1 MKKYTVYPDDT
12 RGIGNIMNTISS
24 VEEMSG
30 SNCTPTLTDT
40 TLNYD
45 NINFPVFEIKLK
57 GETALLT
64 VDAETWSIEPAN
76 SVDLVA
82 TLTNLQ
88 GETISNVDVY
98 FYENDVLLGSSETVD
113 GTCQYTYSSDV
124 RGDHNI
130 IVKTFDELQYDATT
144 TSVHVFVYHTTSL
157 AIDVSPMVI
166 DSVDNISISAD
177 LSYDEGAGV
186 VAGEAVEFYNNDTLL
201 GSSVTDDNGE
211 AIFSVSAHDL
221 KENNSNVKFKAK
233 FRQTVQY
240 LASESTIFETSINL
254 SKPVITLQYPI
265 QQYNQGDTVPLT
277 VVVTDKN
284 NNTLEGIQL
293 TLVAGDTTI
302 NGVTD
307 ETGELQTDYTFTS
320 NEDVNVTITNTADN
334 FFEAVTTN
342 ATVKCGKLATNT
354 NLTIN
359 ASSNSISFV
368 EDYTLVATVTS
379 ADESTVT
386 GDIIFYED
394 NNIIGTV
401 QLSGGSAQL
410 DYNNGSIGEHE
421 YYAVYNETSNYLASK
436 SQTSK
441 LNIIKDTPRL
451 TVLTGDLYQGW
462 YTACILTDS
471 KGNPLGN
478 KNIVI
483 SVSPDN
489 SSFTSDYS
497 KVSTNDGKFKLQMNW
512 APCKVYSKYSFSGDS
527 QYNPVSVNSTFKIK
541 DPLSQ
546 TKYPGTIVS
555 VPATDSDGKRAWD
568 DKTCT
573 SDSDTLVCNDIASS
587 SGSYPKPAKIQKNN
601 GSWGFTIPED
611 ATVTKIVVSWKAK
624 NGTKS
629 SVSACINIPAA
640 NFTIYNVGST
650 TLTGNGVVGGKNT
663 YTTSTIT
670 LTSLNGA
677 TPTQINNKMS
687 FTLFTDKKNTT
698 GNVGSFYIMGLKM
711 IVYYIPKQ
719 GDV

>member
-24 VEEMSG
+24 VEEMKG
-30 SNCTPTLTDT
+30 SNCTPTLTT
-40 TLNYD
+40 AKINYD
-45 NINFPVFEIKLK
+45 NIDFPVFEIKLK

-64 VDAETWSIEPAN
+64 IDAETWSIEPAN

-88 GETISNVDVY
+88 GEAISNVDVY
-98 FYENDVLLGSSETVD
+98 FYENDVLLGSSETVE
-113 GTCQYTYSSDV
+113 GTCSYTFSSDI
-124 RGDHNI
+124 RGEHTI
-130 IVKTFDELQYDATT
+130 VVKTFDELQYDATS

-157 AIDVSPMVI
+157 AIDVSPVVI

-211 AIFSVSAHDL
+211 AIFNVSAHDL

-265 QQYNQGDTVPLT
+265 QQYNPGDTVPLT

-293 TLVAGDTTI
+293 TIVAGDTTI

-342 ATVKCGKLATNT
+342 ATVKCGKLSTST

-359 ASSNSISFV
+359 ASNTSISFV
-368 EDYTLVATVTS
+368 EDYSLVATVIAS
-379 ADESTVT
+379 DESIVT
-386 GDIIFYED
+386 GDVVFYED
-394 NNIIGTV
+394 DNIIGTV
-401 QLSGGSAQL
+401 ALS
-410 DYNNGSIGEHE
+410 NGVASLTYQNSTIGEHT
-421 YYAVYNETSNYLASK
+421 YYAVFNETDNYLGSN
-436 SQTSK
+436 SNESSIT
-441 LNIIKDTPRL
+441 IVKDTPKISL
-451 TVLTGDLYQGW
+451 LTGDLYTGW
-462 YTACILTDS
+462 KTVCFLTNS
-471 KGNPLGN
+471 AGTPLDN
-478 KNIVI
+478 KNVVI
-483 SVSPDN
+483 SVSSDN
-489 SSFTSDYS
+489 SSFSDYS
-497 KVSTNDGKFKLQMNW
+497 KTTSAEGKASLNMMNW
-512 APCKVYSKYSFSGDS
+512 NPCTIYAKYVFNGDS
-527 QYNPVSVNSTFKIK
+527 QYNPVSLNSTFKIK

-546 TKYPGTIVS
+546 TKYPGTITS

-573 SDSDTLVCNDIASS
+573 SDSDTLVCNDITSR
-587 SGSYPKPAKIQKNN
+587 SGSYPTPAKIQKNN
-601 GSWGFTIPED
+601 GSWGFSIPTD

-640 NFTIYNVGST
+640 NFAIYNVGSA
-650 TLTGNGVVGGKNT
+650 TLTGTGVVGGKNT

-677 TPTQINNKMS
+677 TPTQINDKMS

-698 GNVGSFYIMGLKM
+698 GNTGSFYIMGLKM

>member
-24 VEEMSG
+24 VEEMKG
-30 SNCTPTLTDT
+30 SNCTPTLTT
-40 TLNYD
+40 AKINYD
-45 NINFPVFEIKLK
+45 NIDFPVFEIKLK

-88 GETISNVDVY
+88 GEAISNVDVY
-98 FYENDVLLGSSETVD
+98 FYENDVLLGSSETVE
-113 GTCQYTYSSDV
+113 GTCSYTFSSDI
-124 RGDHNI
+124 RGEHTI
-130 IVKTFDELQYDATT
+130 VVKTFDELQYDATS

-157 AIDVSPMVI
+157 EIDVSPVVI

-186 VAGEAVEFYNNDTLL
+186 VAGEAVEFYNNTTLL

-211 AIFSVSAHDL
+211 AIFNVSAHDL

-265 QQYNQGDTVPLT
+265 QQYNPGDTVPLT

-293 TLVAGDTTI
+293 TIVAGDTTI

-342 ATVKCGKLATNT
+342 ATVKCGKLSTST

-359 ASSNSISFV
+359 ASNTSISFV
-368 EDYTLVATVTS
+368 EDYSLVATVTS
-379 ADESTVT
+379 VDESTVT
-386 GDIIFYED
+386 GDVVFYED
-394 NNIIGTV
+394 NSIIGTAT
-401 QLSGGSAQL
+401 L
-410 DYNNGSIGEHE
+410 NNGVASLTYQNTAIGEHT
-421 YYAVYNETSNYLASK
+421 YYAVFNETDNYLGSN
-436 SQTSK
+436 SNESSIT
-441 LNIIKDTPRL
+441 IVKDTPKISL
-451 TVLTGDLYQGW
+451 LTGDLYTGW
-462 YTACILTDS
+462 KTVYFLTDS
-471 KGNPLGN
+471 VGTPLSN
-478 KNIVI
+478 KNVVI
-483 SVSPDN
+483 SVSSNN
-489 SSFTSDYS
+489 SSFADYSRTTSDE
-497 KVSTNDGKFKLQMNW
+497 GKAGLNMNW
-512 APCKVYSKYSFSGDS
+512 NPCTVYAKYVFDGDS

-573 SDSDTLVCNDIASS
+573 SDSDTLVCNDITSS
-587 SGSYPKPAKIQKNN
+587 SGSYPAPAKIQKHN

-640 NFTIYNVGST
+640 NFAIYNVGSA
-650 TLTGNGVVGGKNT
+650 TLTGTGVVGGKNT

-677 TPTQINNKMS
+677 TPTQINDKIS

-698 GNVGSFYIMGLKM
+698 GNTGSFYIMGLKM

>member
-12 RGIGNIMNTISS
+12 RGIGNIMNSISS
-24 VEEMSG
+24 TDEMKG
-30 SNCTPTLTDT
+30 SNCTPSLTGQKI
-40 TLNYD
+40 NYD
-45 NINFPVFEIKLK
+45 NIDFPVFEIKLK

-64 VDAETWSIEPAN
+64 IDAETWSIEPAN

-88 GETISNVDVY
+88 GEAISNVDVY

-124 RGDHNI
+124 RGDHTI
-130 IVKTFDELQYDATT
+130 IVKTFDELQYDATS

-157 AIDVSPMVI
+157 EISVSPSVI
-166 DSVDNISISAD
+166 DSADTITVTAD
-177 LSYDEGAGV
+177 LDYDEGAGV
-186 VAGEAVEFYNNDTLL
+186 VAGETVEFYNNTTLL
-201 GSSVTDDNGE
+201 GTGVTGDDGE

-221 KENNSNVKFKAK
+221 KTVTDTVKFYAK
-233 FRQTVQY
+233 FGQTVQY
-240 LASESTIFETSINL
+240 LASESNTVESVINL
-254 SKPVITLQYPI
+254 SKPVILLQYPI

-284 NNTLEGIQL
+284 NNALEGIQL
-293 TLVAGDTTI
+293 TLVAGDVVI

-307 ETGELQTDYTFTS
+307 DTGELQADYTFTS
-320 NEDVNVTITNTADN
+320 NEDVSVTITNAADN

-342 ATVKCGKLATNT
+342 AIIKCGKLATTTSLLVN
-354 NLTIN
+354 
-359 ASSNSISFV
+359 SSSTSISFV
-368 EDYTLVATVTS
+368 EDYTLVANVS
-379 ADESTVT
+379 AADESTPT
-386 GDIIFYED
+386 GDVVFYED
-394 NNIIGTV
+394 DNIIGTV
-401 QLSGGSAQL
+401 SLSEGSAQL
-410 DYNNGSIGEHE
+410 AYNNGSIGEHE
-421 YYAVYNETSNYLASK
+421 YYAVYNETSNYLAST

-489 SSFTSDYS
+489 SSFTDYS
-497 KVSTNDGKFKLQMNW
+497 KVSTTDGKSKLQMNW
-512 APCKVYSKYSFSGDS
+512 SPCKVYSKYSFSGDS

-546 TKYPGTIVS
+546 TKYPGIIVS
-555 VPATDSDGKRAWD
+555 VPATDSDGRRAWD
-568 DKTCT
+568 DKSCT
-573 SDSDTLVCNDIASS
+573 SDSDTLVCNDITSS
-587 SGSYPKPAKIQKNN
+587 SGSYPTPAKIQKND
-601 GSWGFTIPED
+601 GSWGFSIPED

-640 NFTIYNVGST
+640 HFNIYNVGSA
-650 TLTGNGVVGGKNT
+650 TLTGTGVVGGKNT

-677 TPTQINNKMS
+677 TPTQINDKMS

-698 GNVGSFYIMGLKM
+698 GNTGSFYIMGLKM

>member
-40 TLNYD
+40 TINYD
-45 NINFPVFEIKLK
+45 NIDFPVFEIKLK

-186 VAGEAVEFYNNDTLL
+186 VAGEAVEFYNNETLL

-284 NNTLEGIQL
+284 NNALEGIQL
-293 TLVAGDTTI
+293 TIVAGDTTI

-342 ATVKCGKLATNT
+342 ATVKCGKLSTST

-359 ASSNSISFV
+359 ASNTSISFV
-368 EDYTLVATVTS
+368 EDYSLVATVIAS
-379 ADESTVT
+379 DESIVT
-386 GDIIFYED
+386 GDVVFYED
-394 NNIIGTV
+394 DNIIGTV
-401 QLSGGSAQL
+401 ALS
-410 DYNNGSIGEHE
+410 NGVASLTYQNSTIGEHT
-421 YYAVYNETSNYLASK
+421 YHAVFNETDNYLS
-436 SQTSK
+436 STS
-441 LNIIKDTPRL
+441 NESAITIVKDTPKL
-451 TVLTGDLYQGW
+451 SLLTGDLYKGW
-462 YTACILTDS
+462 KTVLFLTDS
-471 KGNPLGN
+471 VGTPLSN
-478 KNIVI
+478 KNVVI
-483 SVSPDN
+483 SVSSDN
-489 SSFTSDYS
+489 SSFSDYS
-497 KVSTNDGKFKLQMNW
+497 RTTSDEGKASLNINYN
-512 APCKVYSKYSFSGDS
+512 PCTIYAKYVFNGDS
-527 QYNPVSVNSTFKIK
+527 QYNPVSLNSTFKIK

-546 TKYPGTIVS
+546 TKYPGTITS
-555 VPATDSDGKRAWD
+555 VPATDSEGKRAWD
-568 DKTCT
+568 DKTCYN
-573 SDSDTLVCNDIASS
+573 DSDTLVCNDITSS
-587 SGSYPKPAKIQKNN
+587 SGSYPTPAKIQKNN

-611 ATVTKIVVSWKAK
+611 ATVTKIAVLWKAK

-640 NFTIYNVGST
+640 NFAIYNVGSS
-650 TLTGNGVVGGKNT
+650 TLTGTGVVGGKNT

-670 LTSLNGA
+670 LTSFNGA

-698 GNVGSFYIMGLKM
+698 GNTGSFYIMGLKM
-711 IVYYIPKQ
+711 IVYYIPSQ

>member
-12 RGIGNIMNTISS
+12 RGIGNIMNSISS
-24 VEEMSG
+24 TDEMRG
-30 SNCTPTLTDT
+30 SNCTPSLTGQKIT
-40 TLNYD
+40 YD
-45 NINFPVFEIKLK
+45 NIDFPVFEIKLK

-64 VDAETWSIEPAN
+64 IDAETWSIEPAN

-88 GETISNVDVY
+88 GEAISNVDVY

-113 GTCQYTYSSDV
+113 GTCSYTFSSDI
-124 RGDHNI
+124 RGEHTI
-130 IVKTFDELQYDATT
+130 VVKTFDELQYDATS

-157 AIDVSPMVI
+157 AIDVSPAVI
-166 DSVDNISISAD
+166 DSADTISISAD
-177 LSYDEGAGV
+177 LSCDEGAGV
-186 VAGEAVEFYNNDTLL
+186 VVGETVEFYNNTTLL

-211 AIFSVSAHDL
+211 AIFSVSAYDL
-221 KENNSNVKFKAK
+221 KVNNSNVKFNAK

-240 LASESTIFETSINL
+240 LASESSFVESVINL
-254 SKPVITLQYPI
+254 SKPVIILQYPI

-284 NNTLEGIQL
+284 NNALEGIQL
-293 TLVAGDTTI
+293 TIVAGDTTI

-307 ETGELQTDYTFTS
+307 ETGELQADYTFTA
-320 NEDVNVTITNTADN
+320 NEDVSVTITNTADN

-342 ATVKCGKLATNT
+342 ATIKCGKLSTST

-359 ASSNSISFV
+359 ASNTSISFV
-368 EDYTLVATVTS
+368 EDYSLVATVIS

-386 GDIIFYED
+386 GDVVFYED
-394 NNIIGTV
+394 NSIIGTV
-401 QLSGGSAQL
+401 TL
-410 DYNNGSIGEHE
+410 NNGVASLTYQNTAIGEHT
-421 YYAVYNETSNYLASK
+421 YYAVFNETDNYLGSN
-436 SQTSK
+436 SNESSIT
-441 LNIIKDTPRL
+441 IVKDTPKISL
-451 TVLTGDLYQGW
+451 LTGDLYTGW
-462 YTACILTDS
+462 KTVCFLTDS
-471 KGNPLGN
+471 LGTPLDN
-478 KNIVI
+478 KNVVI
-483 SVSPDN
+483 SVSPNN
-489 SSFTSDYS
+489 STFADYS
-497 KVSTNDGKFKLQMNW
+497 KTTSAEGKAGLNINW
-512 APCKVYSKYSFSGDS
+512 NPCTVYAKYVFDGDS

-573 SDSDTLVCNDIASS
+573 SDSDTLVCNDITSS
-587 SGSYPKPAKIQKNN
+587 SGSYPTPAKIQKNN

-611 ATVTKIVVSWKAK
+611 ATVTKIAVSWKAK

-640 NFTIYNVGST
+640 SFTIYNVGSSN
-650 TLTGNGVVGGKNT
+650 LTGKGVVGGKNT

-687 FTLFTDKKNTT
+687 FTLFTNEKNTT
-698 GNVGSFYIMGLKM
+698 GNTGSFYIMGLKM

>member
-12 RGIGNIMNTISS
+12 RGIGNIMNSISS
-24 VEEMSG
+24 TDEMRG
-30 SNCTPTLTDT
+30 SNCTPSLTGQKIT
-40 TLNYD
+40 YD
-45 NINFPVFEIKLK
+45 NIDFPVFEIKLK

-64 VDAETWSIEPAN
+64 IDAETWSIEPAN

-88 GETISNVDVY
+88 GEAISNVDVY

-113 GTCQYTYSSDV
+113 GTCQYTYSSDI
-124 RGDHNI
+124 RGEHTI
-130 IVKTFDELQYDATT
+130 VVKTFDELQYDATS

-157 AIDVSPMVI
+157 AIDVSPSVI
-166 DSVDNISISAD
+166 DSADNISIFAD

-186 VAGEAVEFYNNDTLL
+186 VGETVEFYNNDVLL
-201 GSSVTDDNGE
+201 GSSVTYDNGE
-211 AIFSVSAHDL
+211 AVFSVSAHDL
-221 KENNSNVKFKAK
+221 KTTSDNVKFYAK
-233 FRQTVQY
+233 FGQTVQY
-240 LASESTIFETSINL
+240 LASESNTVESVINL
-254 SKPVITLQYPI
+254 SKPIILLQYPV

-284 NNTLEGIQL
+284 NNALEGIQL

-320 NEDVNVTITNTADN
+320 NEDVSVTITNTADN

-342 ATVKCGKLATNT
+342 ATVKCGKLSTST

-359 ASSNSISFV
+359 ASNTSISFV
-368 EDYTLVATVTS
+368 EDYSLVATVTS
-379 ADESTVT
+379 VDESTVA
-386 GDIIFYED
+386 GDVVFYED
-394 NNIIGTV
+394 DNIIGTAT
-401 QLSGGSAQL
+401 L
-410 DYNNGSIGEHE
+410 NNGVASLTYQNTAIGEHT
-421 YYAVYNETSNYLASK
+421 YYAVFNETDNYLS
-436 SQTSK
+436 STS
-441 LNIIKDTPRL
+441 NESAITIVKDTPKISS
-451 TVLTGDLYQGW
+451 LTGDLYKGW
-462 YTACILTDS
+462 KTVCFLTDS
-471 KGNPLGN
+471 AGTPLDN
-478 KNIVI
+478 KNVVI
-483 SVSPDN
+483 SVSSDN
-489 SSFTSDYS
+489 STFTDYSRTTSDE
-497 KVSTNDGKFKLQMNW
+497 GKAGLNMNW
-512 APCKVYSKYSFSGDS
+512 NPGTVYAKYVFDGDS
-527 QYNPVSVNSTFKIK
+527 QYNPVSLNSTFKIK

-555 VPATDSDGKRAWD
+555 VPATDSDGQRAWD

-573 SDSDTLVCNDIASS
+573 SDSDTLVCNDITSS
-587 SGSYPKPAKIQKNN
+587 SGSYPRPARIQKHN
-601 GSWGFTIPED
+601 GSWGFSIPTD

-640 NFTIYNVGST
+640 NFAIYNVGSS
-650 TLTGNGVVGGKNT
+650 TLTGTGVVGGKNT

-677 TPTQINNKMS
+677 TPTQINNKIS
-687 FTLFTDKKNTT
+687 LTLFTDKKNTT
-698 GNVGSFYIMGLKM
+698 GNTGSFYIMGLKM

>member
-24 VEEMSG
+24 VEEMKG
-30 SNCTPTLTDT
+30 SNCTPTLTT
-40 TLNYD
+40 AKINYD
-45 NINFPVFEIKLK
+45 NIDFPVFEIKLK

-64 VDAETWSIEPAN
+64 IDAETWSIEPAN

-88 GETISNVDVY
+88 GEAISNVDVY

-113 GTCQYTYSSDV
+113 GTCSYTFSSDI
-124 RGDHNI
+124 RGEHTI
-130 IVKTFDELQYDATT
+130 VVKTFDELQYDATS

-157 AIDVSPMVI
+157 AIDVSPAVI
-166 DSVDNISISAD
+166 DSADTISISAD

-186 VAGEAVEFYNNDTLL
+186 VAGEAVEFYNNTTLL

-211 AIFSVSAHDL
+211 AIFNVSAHDL

-265 QQYNQGDTVPLT
+265 QQYNPGDTVPLT

-293 TLVAGDTTI
+293 TIVAGDTTI

-342 ATVKCGKLATNT
+342 ATVKCGKLSTST

-359 ASSNSISFV
+359 ASNTSISFV
-368 EDYTLVATVTS
+368 EDYSLVATVIAS
-379 ADESTVT
+379 DESIVT
-386 GDIIFYED
+386 GDVVFYED
-394 NNIIGTV
+394 DNIIGTV
-401 QLSGGSAQL
+401 ALS
-410 DYNNGSIGEHE
+410 NGVASLTYQNSTIGEHT
-421 YYAVYNETSNYLASK
+421 YYAVFNETDNYLGSN
-436 SQTSK
+436 SNESSIT
-441 LNIIKDTPRL
+441 IVKDTPKISL
-451 TVLTGDLYQGW
+451 LTGDLYTGW
-462 YTACILTDS
+462 KTVCFLTNS
-471 KGNPLGN
+471 AGTPLDN
-478 KNIVI
+478 KNVVI
-483 SVSPDN
+483 SVSSDN
-489 SSFTSDYS
+489 SSFSDYS
-497 KVSTNDGKFKLQMNW
+497 KTTSAEGKAGLNMNW
-512 APCKVYSKYSFSGDS
+512 NPCTVYAKYVFDGDS

-573 SDSDTLVCNDIASS
+573 SDSDTLVCNDITSS
-587 SGSYPKPAKIQKNN
+587 NGSYPTPAKIQKNN
-601 GSWGFTIPED
+601 GSWGFSIPTD

-640 NFTIYNVGST
+640 NFTIYNVGSA
-650 TLTGNGVVGGKNT
+650 TLTGTGVVGGKNT

-677 TPTQINNKMS
+677 TPTQINDKMS

-698 GNVGSFYIMGLKM
+698 GNTGSFYIMGLKM
-711 IVYYIPKQ
+711 IVYYIPSQ

>member
-24 VEEMSG
+24 TDEMKG
-30 SNCTPTLTDT
+30 SNCTPTLTT
-40 TLNYD
+40 AKINYD
-45 NINFPVFEIKLK
+45 NIDFPVFEIKLK

-64 VDAETWSIEPAN
+64 IDAETWSIEPAN

-88 GETISNVDVY
+88 GEAISNVDVY

-113 GTCQYTYSSDV
+113 GTCSYTFSSDI
-124 RGDHNI
+124 RGEHTI
-130 IVKTFDELQYDATT
+130 VVKTFDELQYDATS

-157 AIDVSPMVI
+157 AIDVSPAVI
-166 DSVDNISISAD
+166 DSADTISIFAD

-307 ETGELQTDYTFTS
+307 ETGELHADYTFTS
-320 NEDVNVTITNTADN
+320 NEDVSVTITNTADN
-334 FFEAVTTN
+334 FFEAVTTT
-342 ATVKCGKLATNT
+342 AIVKCGKLATNT
-354 NLTIN
+354 NLAIN

-386 GDIIFYED
+386 GDVVFYED
-394 NNIIGTV
+394 DNIIGTV
-401 QLSGGSAQL
+401 SLSEGSAQL
-410 DYNNGSIGEHE
+410 AYNNGSIGEHE
-421 YYAVYNETSNYLASK
+421 YYAVYNETSNYLTSK

-483 SVSPDN
+483 SISRDN
-489 SSFTSDYS
+489 SSFTDYS
-497 KVSTNDGKFKLQMNW
+497 QVSTPDGKSKLQISW
-512 APCKVYSKYSFSGDS
+512 APCKVYCKYSFSGDS
-527 QYNPVSVNSTFKIK
+527 QYNNVSTNTTFTIK
-541 DPLSQ
+541 NPLSQ
-546 TKYPGTIVS
+546 RKVGNPMTSSPASNSGNYKAWTDVSTDGTSNPCGCPS
-555 VPATDSDGKRAWD
+555 VASKSGTYRIPAN
-568 DKTCT
+568 
-573 SDSDTLVCNDIASS
+573 L
-587 SGSYPKPAKIQKNN
+587 QKNN
-601 GSWGFTIPED
+601 WGFTIPSS
-611 ATVTKIVVSWKAK
+611 AKISKIVCEWSAK
-624 NGTKS
+624 NGTQS

-640 NFTIYNVGST
+640 TVTLERSGNGKA
-650 TLTGNGVVGGKNT
+650 LTGKGVAGGKNT
-663 YTTSTIT
+663 FTKSTVT
-670 LTSLNGA
+670 WNNPGSTPAGVNGSSMILVMKFGA
-677 TPTQINNKMS
+677 
-687 FTLFTDKKNTT
+687 NTT
-698 GNVGSFYIMGLKM
+698 TNTANFYVIGPILT
-711 IVYYIPKQ
+711 VYYIPSQ
-719 GDV
+719 GEI

>member
-12 RGIGNIMNTISS
+12 RGIGNIMNSISS
-24 VEEMSG
+24 TDEMRG
-30 SNCTPTLTDT
+30 SNCTPSLTGQKIT
-40 TLNYD
+40 YD
-45 NINFPVFEIKLK
+45 NIDFPVFEIKLK

-64 VDAETWSIEPAN
+64 IDAETWSIEPAN

-88 GETISNVDVY
+88 GEAISNVDVY

-113 GTCQYTYSSDV
+113 GTCQYTYSSDI
-124 RGDHNI
+124 RGDHTI
-130 IVKTFDELQYDATT
+130 IVKTLDELQYDATS

-157 AIDVSPMVI
+157 EIAVSPSVI
-166 DSVDNISISAD
+166 DSADTITVTAD
-177 LSYDEGAGV
+177 LDYDEGAGV
-186 VAGEAVEFYNNDTLL
+186 VAGETVEFYNNTTLL
-201 GSSVTDDNGE
+201 GTGVTGDDGE

-221 KENNSNVKFKAK
+221 KTVADTVKFYAK
-233 FRQTVQY
+233 FGQTVQY
-240 LASESTIFETSINL
+240 LASESNTVESIINL
-254 SKPVITLQYPI
+254 SKPIIVLQYPI

-284 NNTLEGIQL
+284 NNALEGIQL
-293 TLVAGDTTI
+293 TLVAGDITI

-307 ETGELQTDYTFTS
+307 ETGELHADYTFTA
-320 NEDVNVTITNTADN
+320 NEDVSVTITNTADN
-334 FFEAVTTN
+334 FFEAVTTT
-342 ATVKCGKLATNT
+342 AIVKCGKLATNT
-354 NLTIN
+354 NLAIN

-386 GDIIFYED
+386 GDIVFYED

-410 DYNNGSIGEHE
+410 AYNNGSIGEHE
-421 YYAVYNETSNYLASK
+421 YYAVYNETSNYLTSK
-436 SQTSK
+436 SQTNK
-441 LNIIKDTPRL
+441 LNIVKDTPRL

-462 YTACILTDS
+462 YTACMLTDS
-471 KGNPLGN
+471 KGNALGN

-489 SSFTSDYS
+489 SSFTDYS
-497 KVSTNDGKFKLQMNW
+497 KVSTNYGKSKLQMNW

-527 QYNPVSVNSTFKIK
+527 QYNSVSVNSTFKIK

-555 VPATDSDGKRAWD
+555 VPATDSEGKRAWD

-573 SDSDTLVCNDIASS
+573 SDSDTLVCNDITSS
-587 SGSYPKPAKIQKNN
+587 SGSYPTPAKIQKNN
-601 GSWGFTIPED
+601 GSWGFNIPED
-611 ATVTKIVVSWKAK
+611 ATVTKIVVFWKAK

-640 NFTIYNVGST
+640 SFTIYGVGSA
-650 TLTGNGVVGGKNT
+650 TLTGTGVVGGKNT

-698 GNVGSFYIMGLKM
+698 ENTGSFYIMGLKM

>member
-40 TLNYD
+40 TINYD
-45 NINFPVFEIKLK
+45 NIDFPVFEIKLK

-186 VAGEAVEFYNNDTLL
+186 VAGETVEFYNNTTLL
-201 GSSVTDDNGE
+201 GTGVTGDDGE

-221 KENNSNVKFKAK
+221 KTVADTVKFYAK
-233 FRQTVQY
+233 FGQTVQY
-240 LASESTIFETSINL
+240 LASESNTVESIINL
-254 SKPVITLQYPI
+254 SKPIIVLQYPI

-284 NNTLEGIQL
+284 NNALEGIQL
-293 TLVAGDTTI
+293 TLVAGDITI

-307 ETGELQTDYTFTS
+307 ETGELHADYTFTA
-320 NEDVNVTITNTADN
+320 NEDVSVTITNTADN
-334 FFEAVTTN
+334 FFEAVTTT
-342 ATVKCGKLATNT
+342 AIVKCGKLATNT
-354 NLTIN
+354 NLAIN

-386 GDIIFYED
+386 GDIVFYED

-410 DYNNGSIGEHE
+410 AYNNGSIGEHE
-421 YYAVYNETSNYLASK
+421 YYAVYNETSNYLTSK
-436 SQTSK
+436 SQTNK
-441 LNIIKDTPRL
+441 LNIVKDTPRL

-462 YTACILTDS
+462 YTACMLTDS
-471 KGNPLGN
+471 KGNALGN

-483 SVSPDN
+483 SVSLDN
-489 SSFTSDYS
+489 SSFIDYS
-497 KVSTNDGKFKLQMNW
+497 KVSTNDGKSKLQMNW

-527 QYNPVSVNSTFKIK
+527 QYNSVSVNSTFKIK
-541 DPLSQ
+541 DLLSQ

-573 SDSDTLVCNDIASS
+573 SDSDTLVCNDITSS

-629 SVSACINIPAA
+629 SVGACINIPAA
-640 NFTIYNVGST
+640 NFSIYNVGSS
-650 TLTGNGVVGGKNT
+650 TLTGTGVVGGKNT

-687 FTLFTDKKNTT
+687 FTLFPDKKNTT
-698 GNVGSFYIMGLKM
+698 GNAGSFYIMGLKM
-711 IVYYIPKQ
+711 IVYYIPSQ

>member
-40 TLNYD
+40 TINYD
-45 NINFPVFEIKLK
+45 NIDFPVFEIKLK

-124 RGDHNI
+124 RGDHTI
-130 IVKTFDELQYDATT
+130 IVKTFDELQYDATS

-157 AIDVSPMVI
+157 AIDVSPAVI
-166 DSVDNISISAD
+166 DSADTISISAD

-186 VAGEAVEFYNNDTLL
+186 VVGETVEFYNNTTLL

-221 KENNSNVKFKAK
+221 KVNNSNVKFNAK

-240 LASESTIFETSINL
+240 LASESSFVESVINL
-254 SKPVITLQYPI
+254 SKPVIILQYPI

-293 TLVAGDTTI
+293 TIVAGDTTI

-342 ATVKCGKLATNT
+342 ATIKCGKLSTIT
-354 NLTIN
+354 NLAIN
-359 ASSNSISFV
+359 ASNTSISFV
-368 EDYTLVATVTS
+368 EDYSLVATVIS

-386 GDIIFYED
+386 GDVVFYED
-394 NNIIGTV
+394 NSIIGTV
-401 QLSGGSAQL
+401 TL
-410 DYNNGSIGEHE
+410 NNGVASLTYQNTAIGEHT
-421 YYAVYNETSNYLASK
+421 YYAVFNETDNYLGSN
-436 SQTSK
+436 SNESSIT
-441 LNIIKDTPRL
+441 IVKDTPKISL
-451 TVLTGDLYQGW
+451 LTGDLYKGW
-462 YTACILTDS
+462 ETVCFLTDS
-471 KGNPLGN
+471 VGTPLSN
-478 KNIVI
+478 KNVVI
-483 SVSPDN
+483 SVSSNN
-489 SSFTSDYS
+489 SSFSDYS
-497 KVSTNDGKFKLQMNW
+497 KTTSDEGKASLNINYN
-512 APCKVYSKYSFSGDS
+512 PCTIYAKYVFNGDS
-527 QYNPVSVNSTFKIK
+527 QYNPVSLNSTFKIK

-546 TKYPGTIVS
+546 TKYPGTITS

-568 DKTCT
+568 DKTCY
-573 SDSDTLVCNDIASS
+573 SDSDTLVCNDITSS
-587 SGSYPKPAKIQKNN
+587 RGSYPTPAKIQKNN

-629 SVSACINIPAA
+629 SVSACIEIPAA
-640 NFTIYNVGST
+640 NFAIYNVGSS
-650 TLTGNGVVGGKNT
+650 TLTGTGVVGGKNT

-677 TPTQINNKMS
+677 TPTQINDKMS

-698 GNVGSFYIMGLKM
+698 GNTGSFYIKGLKM
-711 IVYYIPKQ
+711 IVYYIPSQ

>member
-40 TLNYD
+40 TINYD
-45 NINFPVFEIKLK
+45 NIDFPVFEIKLK

-186 VAGEAVEFYNNDTLL
+186 VAGEAVEFYNNETLL

-284 NNTLEGIQL
+284 NNALEGIQL
-293 TLVAGDTTI
+293 TIVAGDTTI

-342 ATVKCGKLATNT
+342 ATVKCGKLSTST

-359 ASSNSISFV
+359 ASNTSISFV
-368 EDYTLVATVTS
+368 EDYSLVATVIAS
-379 ADESTVT
+379 DESIVT
-386 GDIIFYED
+386 GDVVFYED
-394 NNIIGTV
+394 DNIIGTV
-401 QLSGGSAQL
+401 ALS
-410 DYNNGSIGEHE
+410 NGVASLTYQNSTIGEHT
-421 YYAVYNETSNYLASK
+421 YHAVFNETDNYLS
-436 SQTSK
+436 STS
-441 LNIIKDTPRL
+441 NESAITIVKDTPKL
-451 TVLTGDLYQGW
+451 SLLTGDLYKGW
-462 YTACILTDS
+462 KTVLFLTDS
-471 KGNPLGN
+471 VGTPLSN
-478 KNIVI
+478 KNVVI
-483 SVSPDN
+483 SVSSDN
-489 SSFTSDYS
+489 SSFSDYS
-497 KVSTNDGKFKLQMNW
+497 RTTSDEGKAGLNMNW
-512 APCKVYSKYSFSGDS
+512 NPGTVYAKYVFDGDS

-541 DPLSQ
+541 DLLSQ

-568 DKTCT
+568 DKTCYN
-573 SDSDTLVCNDIASS
+573 DSDTLVCNDITSS
-587 SGSYPKPAKIQKNN
+587 SGSYPTPAKIQKNN

-611 ATVTKIVVSWKAK
+611 ATVTKIAVLWKAK

-640 NFTIYNVGST
+640 NFAIYNVGSS
-650 TLTGNGVVGGKNT
+650 TLTGTGVVGGKNT

-670 LTSLNGA
+670 LTSFNGA

-698 GNVGSFYIMGLKM
+698 GNTGSFYIMGLKM
-711 IVYYIPKQ
+711 IVYYIPSQ